1 MARGAK
7 QERSNGVPLAK
18 EIAGMRSVIALLV
31 ALTVAVVGTTAIV
44 LLTPESWKNRISVVL
59 SSARTAVKSEK
70 PAAETPAAKAAP
82 AGKHGKTATARLS
95 EPVPGVE
102 QALTA
107 APAQATP
114 LPFPTDRDIA
124 SGSPRANVV
133 RQFGEPSAAVTL
145 ADAGRLMER
154 YIYLDKSSRRQ
165 TFVILVN
172 GRVVGSQTVAGF
184 Q

>member
-1 MARGAK
+1 
-7 QERSNGVPLAK
+7 
-18 EIAGMRSVIALLV
+18 MRSIIALLV
-31 ALTVAVVGTTAIV
+31 ALTVAVVGTTAIL

-59 SSARTAVKSEK
+59 SSATSAVKSEK
-70 PAAETPAAKAAP
+70 PAAAATPAPKAAP
-82 AGKHGKTATARLS
+82 AGKHGKAATAQVSL
-95 EPVPGVE
+95 PVPELEKAV
-102 QALTA
+102 TA
-107 APAQATP
+107 APAQAAP

-124 SGSPRANVV
+124 SGSPRATVV

-165 TFVILVN
+165 TFVVLVN

>member
-1 MARGAK
+1 M
-7 QERSNGVPLAK
+7 
-18 EIAGMRSVIALLV
+18 ALLV
-31 ALTVAVVGTTAIV
+31 ALTVAVVGTTAIL

-59 SSARTAVKSEK
+59 SSATTAGKSGK
-70 PAAETPAAKAAP
+70 PAAATPAPKPAP
-82 AGKHGKTATARLS
+82 AGKHAKAATAQLS
-95 EPVPGVE
+95 QSVPDLPQGV
-102 QALTA
+102 AA
-107 APAQATP
+107 APVQATP

-133 RQFGEPSAAVTL
+133 HRFGEPTAAVTL

-165 TFVILVN
+165 TFVIFVN
-172 GRVVGSQTVAGF
+172 GRVVGSQTVPGF

>member
-1 MARGAK
+1 
-7 QERSNGVPLAK
+7 
-18 EIAGMRSVIALLV
+18 MRSLIALLV
-31 ALTVAVVGTTAIV
+31 ALTVAVVGTTAI
-44 LLTPESWKNRISVVL
+44 LMLTPDSWKHRISVVFT
-59 SSARTAVKSEK
+59 SATTAMKSEK
-70 PAAETPAAKAAP
+70 PAPEKAAP
-82 AGKHGKTATARLS
+82 KSATAGKHAKAGTAQLARTAPQAEQIAVPS
-95 EPVPGVE
+95 PV
-102 QALTA
+102 A
-107 APAQATP
+107 AAP

-154 YIYLDKSSRRQ
+154 YIYLDRSSRRQ